1 MINNEIWYTIDI
13 PRDKPCYQVNPELW
27 QAYNQLR
34 QARGLE
40 IKMSKDFVTEQDVV
54 IEIDL
59 ELMNNE

>member
-1 MINNEIWYTIDI
+1 MEKTYIVDLPQN
-13 PRDKPCYQVNPELW
+13 KPCYQVNPELW
-27 QAYNQLR
+27 QKYNQLR

-59 ELMNNE
+59 ELTANHGEY